1 MLPSCF
7 RCPADVHFWDNCLVS
22 GQHQDPWE
30 EFDRLGP
37 AVPDRVPGHPGGEP
51 LGFGFRT
58 GVRSA
63 RVALGFAIYTLALG
77 TVLALTGCVVFAA
90 RGQWLLV
97 ALMLAIEAAFIFAF
111 SRLVALAR
119 TRSPRRPPG
128 HGFPEKP
135 A

>member
-1 MLPSCF
+1 MEQ
-7 RCPADVHFWDNCLVS
+7 DQ
-22 GQHQDPWE
+22 GQDPWD

-37 AVPDRVPGHPGGEP
+37 AAPDRVPGRPGGEP

-63 RVALGFAIYTLALG
+63 RVAIGFAVYTLALG
-77 TVLALTGCVVFAA
+77 TILALTGCIFFAA

-97 ALMLAIEAAFIFAF
+97 GLMLAIEAVFVFAF
-111 SRLVALAR
+111 RRLVAQAR
-119 TRSPRRPPG
+119 NQSARHRPRG
-128 HGFPEKP
+128 HGFPEQP